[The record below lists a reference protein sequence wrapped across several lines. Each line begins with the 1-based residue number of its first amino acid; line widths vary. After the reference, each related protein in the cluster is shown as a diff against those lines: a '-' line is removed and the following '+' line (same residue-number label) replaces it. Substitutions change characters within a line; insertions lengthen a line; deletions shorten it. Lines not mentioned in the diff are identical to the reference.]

1 MFPLMLNQRGLTE
14 RGCRIYFTCVC
25 KMRTHARW
33 ALELRRRGVESL
45 FSKQDTQSYIYDP
58 SVSVDIPRRKSE
70 SCISTQYQQKS
81 IVVDSSH
88 KVQGFHNL
96 GYSSGNSEAFE
107 RDPDKLQIDNNEI
120 NRLHTSPA
128 PLEPGLV
135 GGQNLYILQVGNNL
149 QNCTVPNT
157 AKASPSVPSECSAGA
172 ERSLQGDAWTGLPS
186 GEWLEGLA
194 HVDRTESYASMAS
207 LSTVET
213 RVSHLETEDATV
225 LPELDTKGG
234 GDAQENGGDSEDR
247 GSVLDS
253 DVAEALAALEAA
265 MAGEDC
271 D

>member
-1 MFPLMLNQRGLTE
+1 M
-14 RGCRIYFTCVC
+14 
-25 KMRTHARW
+25 
-33 ALELRRRGVESL
+33 
-45 FSKQDTQSYIYDP
+45 
-58 SVSVDIPRRKSE
+58 
-70 SCISTQYQQKS
+70 
-81 IVVDSSH
+81 VDSSH

-96 GYSSGNSEAFE
+96 GYSSGHSEPFE
-107 RDPDKLQIDNNEI
+107 RDPDKLQNDNNEI
-120 NRLHTSPA
+120 NRLHASPA

-135 GGQNLYILQVGNNL
+135 GGQNLYILQVGSSL
-149 QNCTVPNT
+149 QNRTVPNT
-157 AKASPSVPSECSAGA
+157 ARASPGVPSECPAGTD
-172 ERSLQGDAWTGLPS
+172 RGLQGNAWTGLPS

-194 HVDRTESYASMAS
+194 HVDRTESYASMAT

-225 LPELDTKGG
+225 LPEQETQGG
-234 GDAQENGGDSEDR
+234 GDAEENGGDLEDR